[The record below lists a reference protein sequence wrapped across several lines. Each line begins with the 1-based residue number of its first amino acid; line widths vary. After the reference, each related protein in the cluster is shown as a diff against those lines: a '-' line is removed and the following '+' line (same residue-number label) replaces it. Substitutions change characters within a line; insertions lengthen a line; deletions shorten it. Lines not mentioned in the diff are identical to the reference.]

1 MAEKSRIQPASEMI
15 SLLMPALNR
24 KLGLR
29 TWDASYHEE
38 EIIQF
43 VKDYAQLSLV
53 ANKAFIR
60 RLARSNPDPD
70 IPKKRGP
77 GRKDKMLSIHEAKEG
92 ACVTIGRCHVS
103 RVKG

>member
-1 MAEKSRIQPASEMI
+1 MAEKSRIKPPSEMI

-29 TWDASYHEE
+29 TWDASYLEE

-53 ANKAFIR
+53 ANKALIR

-77 GRKDKMLSIHEAKEG
+77 GKERQD
-92 ACVTIGRCHVS
+92 AEHS
-103 RVKG
+103 